1 MSSEFGKILKVSI
14 FGQSHGE
21 GIGVVIDGLPPGEA
35 LDMAAIDAFMSR
47 RAPGRSR
54 LSTPRQEADKP
65 EFIAGLLGN
74 VTCGAPL
81 CALIRNRDT
90 RSGDYEQLR
99 DVPRPGHADYPANI
113 RYKGA
118 QDIRG
123 GGHFSGRLTA
133 PLCIAGAICLQLL
146 AKRGIFIGAHVAAV
160 ANIDDDLLP
169 EQGLDAEF
177 LRQISAKPFA
187 VINDAAGEK
196 MQQAILAAGA
206 DGDSVGGVI
215 ECCAI
220 NFPAGI
226 GNPLYEGLDNRLAQA
241 IFGIPAIK
249 GLEFGSGFAGSR
261 LRGSANNDPWII
273 QDGRVRT
280 TSNNHGGILGGLSSG
295 MPIIYRVAVKP
306 TPSIAKTQ
314 QSVSLSRQE
323 NTPLNIKGRHDP
335 CIVPRAVP
343 CLEAVTAIVLLDLLL
358 EAGKG

>member
-21 GIGVVIDGLPPGEA
+21 GIGVVIGGLPPGEA

-118 QDIRG
+118 QDVRG

-146 AKRGIFIGAHVAAV
+146 AKRDIFIGAHIAAV
-160 ANIDDDLLP
+160 ANIDDDPLP

-187 VINDAAGEK
+187 VIDDAAGEK

-358 EAGKG
+358 EAGM

>member
-21 GIGVVIDGLPPGEA
+21 GIGVVMDGLPPGES
-35 LDMAAIDAFMSR
+35 LDLAAIDAFMSR
-47 RAPGRSR
+47 RAPGRSP

-65 EFIAGLLGN
+65 EFISGLLGN
-74 VTCGAPL
+74 LTCGAPL
-81 CALIRNRDT
+81 CAMIRNRDI
-90 RSGDYEQLR
+90 RSGDYERLR
-99 DVPRPGHADYPANI
+99 DIPRPGHADYPATI

-146 AKRGIFIGAHVAAV
+146 AKRGITIGAHIAAV
-160 ANIDDDLLP
+160 AEIDDDPLP
-169 EQGLDAEF
+169 EQGLTAEF
-177 LRQISAKPFA
+177 LQQVSSKPFA

-196 MQQAILAAGA
+196 MQQAILAAA
-206 DGDSVGGVI
+206 EDEDSVGGII

-226 GNPLYEGLDNRLAQA
+226 GNPMYEGLDNRLAQA

-261 LRGSANNDPWII
+261 LRGSANNDPWIL
-273 QDGRVRT
+273 QDGKVRT
-280 TSNNHGGILGGLSSG
+280 TSNHHGGILGGLSSG
-295 MPIIYRVAVKP
+295 MPLVYRVAVKP

-314 QSVSLSRQE
+314 PSVSLSRQE
-323 NTPLNIKGRHDP
+323 NTPLSIKGRHDP
-335 CIVPRAVP
+335 CIVPRAIP

-358 EAGKG
+358 EANR

>member
-54 LSTPRQEADKP
+54 LSTPRQEADTP

-74 VTCGAPL
+74 VTCGTPL

-118 QDIRG
+118 QDVRG

-146 AKRGIFIGAHVAAV
+146 AKRGIFIGAHIAAV
-160 ANIDDDLLP
+160 ANIDDDSLP

-358 EAGKG
+358 EAGM

>member
-81 CALIRNRDT
+81 CALIRNRDA

-113 RYKGA
+113 RYKAA
-118 QDIRG
+118 QDVRG

-146 AKRGIFIGAHVAAV
+146 AKRGIFIGAHIAAV
-160 ANIDDDLLP
+160 ANIDDDPLP

-215 ECCAI
+215 ECCTI

-273 QDGRVRT
+273 QNGRVRT

-358 EAGKG
+358 EAGM